1 MILEICKLE
10 NEIEREREREKE
22 RERERERERDYM
34 LACMGE
40 YEVPYG
46 CVLNRNAFKLLIV
59 DPP

>member
-1 MILEICKLE
+1 MILEIRKLE
-10 NEIEREREREKE
+10 NEIEKERA